1 MQTLDQCLIDL
12 VRRNVIAASEARMRA
27 VNKETFGAA

>member
-1 MQTLDQCLIDL
+1 MQTLDQCLVEL
-12 VRRNVIAASEARMRA
+12 VRRNVISPQDARMRA